1 VLKKKG
7 EAAMPGYKG
16 HLAGG
21 CVAYGL
27 VLGLLYGY
35 CASSLVAMRWLFC
48 TLAGSLFPDIDV
60 KSKGQKYF
68 YWVILGFFLL
78 LIIERKFKVLA
89 VSSIVSVFPMLVKHR
104 GIFHKTWFVVL
115 APLTIWALIGSF
127 LPEYS
132 YILFFDV
139 LFFIVGAL
147 SHLWLD
153 LGIKRMLRI

>member
-1 VLKKKG
+1 
-7 EAAMPGYKG
+7 MPGYKG

-21 CVAYGL
+21 CVAYVL
-27 VLGLLYGY
+27 MLGLLYSLPY
-35 CASSLVAMRWLFC
+35 EALASSSLVAIRWLIC
-48 TLAGSLFPDIDV
+48 VLAGSLFPDIDV

-78 LIIERKFKVLA
+78 LIIERKFKLLA

-104 GIFHKTWFVVL
+104 GIFHKTWFVIL
-115 APLTIWALIGSF
+115 APIGVWALIGTYA
-127 LPEYS
+127 PEYS
-132 YILFFDV
+132 NAFFLDV

-153 LGIKRMLRI
+153 LGLKRMLRI